1 MTPETMDALA
11 LSIQPD
17 GEGAFVV
24 TRDGAVASWIVRSK
38 RDRYLWTAMLANGT
52 LHKGRTISDLL
63 DWTADNLPPRR
74 R

>member
-11 LSIQPD
+11 LSIKPD

-24 TRDGAVASWIVRSK
+24 MRDDSVAAWLVRSK
-38 RDRYLWTAMLANGT
+38 RNRTIWTAMLANGT
-52 LHKGRTISDLL
+52 IQKGISISALL